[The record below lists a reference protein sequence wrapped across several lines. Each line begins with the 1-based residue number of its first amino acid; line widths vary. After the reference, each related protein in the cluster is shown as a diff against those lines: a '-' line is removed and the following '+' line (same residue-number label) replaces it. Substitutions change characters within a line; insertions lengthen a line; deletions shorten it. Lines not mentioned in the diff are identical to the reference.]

1 MTILQLEP
9 NSSTLT
15 EKLRELEREDII
27 EHLGNVRREIIET
40 SQIDP
45 TELIVWLYEN
55 QGEMRFGAENRLYLI
70 LADSKRLYRIME
82 TKESVF
88 ANRA

>member
-1 MTILQLEP
+1 MFAG
-9 NSSTLT
+9 
-15 EKLRELEREDII
+15 KLLRPLKSIR
-27 EHLGNVRREIIET
+27 L
-40 SQIDP
+40 
-45 TELIVWLYEN
+45 ELIVWLYEN

-70 LADSKRLYRIME
+70 LADSKDFTESWE